1 MNHVLIIAAVGLAA
15 YALLDL
21 VLSALVAIVW
31 RTRAVA
37 PLDLPPHVRA
47 RRLLR
52 LRLVPSAGAA
62 VLSLAII
69 TPAFAIH
76 EPAGQDESMGPAL
89 AMLALAA
96 LLQIAVALFV
106 ATRSAYLTGRLERRW
121 LQSAATLEAGGMAAF
136 VIDTPSPIVAL
147 VGVFSPRLMAA
158 RTVVEACSPSEIAA
172 IVGHEQGHL
181 QAGDNFKRWVLAAL
195 PDALRWTPI
204 HDEIVS
210 AWHLAAEDTA
220 DDAATGGDATARAE
234 LAALLLKVIRLAPRP
249 LWDVAVVSPFV
260 ESDGLDRRVRRLLR
274 PDLEPPAPLSRVPR
288 LAVAS
293 MVTAG
298 IAALLWRDAREAIF
312 HALELLVAF
321 GR

>member
-1 MNHVLIIAAVGLAA
+1 MNHLLIIAAVGLAA

-21 VLSALVAIVW
+21 FLSALVAIVW

-37 PLDLPPHVRA
+37 PVDLPPQVRA

-52 LRLVPSAGAA
+52 LRFVPSAGAA
-62 VLSLAII
+62 VITLAII
-69 TPAFAIH
+69 SPAFAIH
-76 EPAGQDESMGPAL
+76 EPAGQDETMGPVLAL
-89 AMLALAA
+89 LALAA
-96 LLQIAVALFV
+96 LAQIGVSVFAA
-106 ATRSAYLTGRLERRW
+106 ARSAYLTARLERTW
-121 LQSAATLEAGGMAAF
+121 LRSASKLEAGGMPAF

-158 RTVVEACSPSEIAA
+158 RTVVEACSPSELASI
-172 IVGHEQGHL
+172 IGHEQGHL
-181 QAGDNFKRWVLAAL
+181 QSGDNFKRWLMAAL

-274 PDLEPPAPLSRVPR
+274 PELEPPVALSLVPL
-288 LAVAS
+288 VAALS
-293 MVTAG
+293 IVIAG
-298 IAALLWRDAREAIF
+298 IAAMALPDAREAIF
-312 HALELLVAF
+312 QSLERLVAF

>member
-1 MNHVLIIAAVGLAA
+1 MNHLVIIAAVGLAA

-21 VLSALVAIVW
+21 FLSAFVAIVW

-52 LRLVPSAGAA
+52 LRFVPSAGAA
-62 VLSLAII
+62 TITLAVI

-89 AMLALAA
+89 AVLALAA
-96 LLQIAVALFV
+96 LLQIGVSVFV
-106 ATRSAYLTGRLERRW
+106 AARSAWLTARLERTW
-121 LQSAATLEAGGMAAF
+121 LRSATKLEAGGMPAF

-147 VGVFSPRLMAA
+147 VGVFSPRVMAA
-158 RTVVEACSPSEIAA
+158 RTVIEACSPSEIAA
-172 IVGHEQGHL
+172 IIGHEQGHL
-181 QAGDNFKRWVLAAL
+181 QARDNFKRWVMAAL
-195 PDALRWTPI
+195 PDTLRWTPI

-220 DDAATGGDATARAE
+220 DDAATGGDAAARAD

-274 PDLEPPAPLSRVPR
+274 PELEPPAPLSLVP
-288 LAVAS
+288 LIAVALI
-293 MVTAG
+293 VLAG
-298 IAALLWRDAREAIF
+298 ITALALPEAREAIF
-312 HALELLVAF
+312 QALERLVAF